1 MHIVATK
8 RLREYAEAHPDAEA
22 PLVFLERLFQAATW
36 KDINEVRHYRKDAD
50 LVTVSSGRVLQVF
63 NVRQNYY
70 RLIVHIHFDSQT
82 IFIREFLTHKEY
94 ESGKWKERN

>member
-50 LVTVSSGRVLQVF
+50 LVTVSSGRVLQFF

-94 ESGKWKERN
+94 EAGKWKERN